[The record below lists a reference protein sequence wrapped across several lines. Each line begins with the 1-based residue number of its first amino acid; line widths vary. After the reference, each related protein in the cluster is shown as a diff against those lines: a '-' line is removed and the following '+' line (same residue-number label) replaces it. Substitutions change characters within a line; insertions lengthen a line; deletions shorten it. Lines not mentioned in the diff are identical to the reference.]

1 VRLFVVW
8 VSVAVFVM
16 VPSAA
21 VFDTRTVIVAVA
33 LAPLASVPTVQVI
46 VPLVPT
52 IGFERL
58 PVAVDEETKV
68 VPTGIGSETDTPA
81 AESGPAFLACNV

>member
-1 VRLFVVW
+1 
-8 VSVAVFVM
+8 M
-16 VPSAA
+16 VIAPSAA
-21 VFDTRTVIVAVA
+21 VFETRTVIVAVG
-33 LAPLASVPTVQVI
+33 LAPLASVLTVQVT

-52 IGFERL
+52 VGFERL

-81 AESGPAFLACNV
+81 AESGPEFVACNV